1 MRSFVGRRISGELT
15 GFDAQRV
22 DGAIRVTV
30 TQVHGPSQRYW
41 LYWNEASPIAS
52 RATWLDYAARA
63 AMWVVPLGALGVL
76 LGLAPASEGD
86 PDKFVLPV
94 GAGLTGLAVL
104 LLLTV
109 LIARINFWRGMT
121 DCYQYC
127 PHSEFLPETLA
138 AVGSPAGGPWAIQAV
153 NALREG
159 SFCMGARQLHGLL
172 TREAAHQKAAADP
185 ERQIADLVL
194 DAAAALR
201 MHDRLADA
209 GDVLLFVDVVPTL
222 TTLDS
227 ETARQA
233 AQTILDSYRLLD
245 EIPVPRRSVC
255 PAGSTTTPE
264 QDATAAVDAALRGID
279 AIVATDN
286 DSDIAALQAL
296 RRYSERWNT
305 AAGSADDG

>member
-1 MRSFVGRRISGELT
+1 MRSFLGRSITGDLT

-30 TQVHGPSQRYW
+30 TQAHGPKQRYW

-63 AMWVVPLGALGVL
+63 AMWVVPLGAVGVL
-76 LGLAPASEGD
+76 LGLAPASESD
-86 PDKFVLPV
+86 PDKFVLPT

-121 DCYQYC
+121 DRYQYC
-127 PHSEFLPETLA
+127 PHCEFLPETLGTAGSA
-138 AVGSPAGGPWAIQAV
+138 AARPWAIQAV
-153 NALREG
+153 NAFREG
-159 SFCMGARQLHGLL
+159 SFCTGSRQLHALMA
-172 TREAAHQKAAADP
+172 REVVNQTAAAHP
-185 ERQIADLVL
+185 GRQIADLVL
-194 DAAAALR
+194 DAATALR
-201 MHDRLADA
+201 EHDRLSDA
-209 GDVLLFVDVVPTL
+209 GDMLLFVDVVPTL

-245 EIPVPRRSVC
+245 EIPAPRRAMRPS
-255 PAGSTTTPE
+255 GSATTPQ
-264 QDATAAVDAALRGID
+264 QDATASVDAALRGID
-279 AIVATDN
+279 AIVASDN
-286 DSDIAALQAL
+286 DSGIAALQAL

-305 AAGSADDG
+305 PAGSADDG